1 MFLERLITCNIHLNI
16 EKSLLPTYCV
26 TKRSTCSLFICTVYM
41 CIHPEHLGLFSRGK
55 PDVFRMY
62 VHMYITLKGNNSI
75 FVKHIILKF
84 HYKTKLMFKHRY
96 VWIEIRVFYDRAI
109 NARDIISLKPLL
121 FISKNYIS
129 P

>member
-84 HYKTKLMFKHRY
+84 HYKTKCD
-96 VWIEIRVFYDRAI
+96 VQT
-109 NARDIISLKPLL
+109 PLCL
-121 FISKNYIS
+121 N
-129 P
+129 

>member
-26 TKRSTCSLFICTVYM
+26 KKRSTCSLSICTVYM

-75 FVKHIILKF
+75 FAKHIILKF
-84 HYKTKLMFKHRY
+84 HYKTKCD
-96 VWIEIRVFYDRAI
+96 VQT
-109 NARDIISLKPLL
+109 PLCL
-121 FISKNYIS
+121 N
-129 P
+129 